1 MATKTI
7 LPLAALLSLG
17 ACNFTPAYKRPDP
30 PIPQAWTA
38 GPAVTGAA
46 AVALPR
52 WGDYFTNPE
61 MKSVIG
67 LALAHN
73 RDLRVAAL
81 NVEKVQA
88 AYGIQRAGLFP
99 TIGVSASGA
108 RYKLPSKMLGGPRTV
123 ETDTVS
129 LGVLSWELDLF
140 GRVRSLNEQALNQY
154 LATEQAKLAAQISI
168 VAAVAQQFFAYAA
181 DAEYLT
187 LSQSTFES
195 QKAYAELIR
204 KSYEL
209 GIANELALRQA
220 ESQVESARA
229 DVARFRGL
237 VAIDRNALNLLVG
250 TPVPEALLPKGLD
263 ATGELKDIA
272 AGLPSEVLLRRP
284 DILMA
289 EHQLK
294 AANANI
300 GAARAAFF
308 PRISLTGGI
317 GTMSPELSSLFSSGT
332 GTWSFTPQIS
342 IPLFAG
348 GALRAGLKV
357 AEVTRNIAVVQYETA
372 IQSAFREVSDGLV
385 RREAL
390 TEQLAAQ
397 FFNDTATTEIYTLS
411 ELRYKEGL
419 EGYLNV
425 LVAQR
430 TLYSAQQGLTA
441 TRLARQA
448 NQITL
453 FKALGGQL

>member
-1 MATKTI
+1 MTTRSI
-7 LPLAALLSLG
+7 LALAALLAFC
-17 ACNFTPAYKRPDP
+17 ACNLTPAYKRPDA
-30 PIPQAWTA
+30 PIPQAWSA
-38 GPAVTGAA
+38 GSAGAGAA
-46 AVALPR
+46 AALPR
-52 WGDYFTNPE
+52 WGDYFTSPE
-61 MKSVIG
+61 LRSVIS
-67 LALAHN
+67 LALANN
-73 RDLRVAAL
+73 RDLRIAAL

-99 TIGVSASGA
+99 PIGVSASGA
-108 RYKLPSKMLGGPRTV
+108 RYRLPSKMQGGPMTV
-123 ETDTVS
+123 ETDTVT
-129 LGVLSWELDLF
+129 LGVLSWELDFF
-140 GRVRSLNEQALNQY
+140 GRVRSLSEQALNQY

-181 DAEYLT
+181 DAEYLA
-187 LSQSTFES
+187 LSQSTFEA
-195 QKAYAELIR
+195 QKAYADLIR

-237 VAIDRNALNLLVG
+237 VAIERKALNLLVG
-250 TPVPEALLPKGLD
+250 TPVPAALLPKGLD
-263 ATGELKDIA
+263 ATGELKDIT

-342 IPLFAG
+342 VPLFAG

-357 AEVTRNIAVVQYETA
+357 SEVNRDIAVVQYEMA

-390 TEQLAAQ
+390 TEQLAALCALLESLS
-397 FFNDTATTEIYTLS
+397 AT
-411 ELRYKEGL
+411 
-419 EGYLNV
+419 
-425 LVAQR
+425 
-430 TLYSAQQGLTA
+430 
-441 TRLARQA
+441 
-448 NQITL
+448 
-453 FKALGGQL
+453 